1 MKIDSRY
8 ILRSLI
14 VWGITILLSG
24 LFLLIPFEISD
35 YVGYNNKIPTEPFD
49 VYAQFTVNKR
59 TKIDPNIVII
69 DIPDNADRDY
79 LARTLENLY
88 LVKPAVVGLDIY
100 FKSRK
105 DSVVDA
111 RLINAISQFGDS
123 IVLGMKIEDNKLLRS
138 FFADSI
144 SVYEAHCAA
153 DVQNRYGVI
162 RTFIPEMTFDD
173 KIVPHMSYMLSS
185 LYPNSKYD
193 GSRKADERVYIY
205 YWDKD
210 TSDIRIINADS
221 VLNRKQFIE
230 GKIALVGKYSLES
243 DIHRT
248 SISSNYPGIRNIADE
263 TRNMIHNKFIW
274 HNSILD
280 IVVCALI
287 LLICSFIIQWYENGD
302 EKRGDR
308 TDIACLILQV
318 VLLIFVIIKLG
329 YKLYLSGIYIDFSL
343 LLLWIIF
350 MPIVND
356 FYKVVPQ
363 YVKWLKNIFKK
374 SKNLKMKKYEKI

>member
-14 VWGITILLSG
+14 VWGITILLAG

-138 FFADSI
+138 F
-144 SVYEAHCAA
+144 
-153 DVQNRYGVI
+153 
-162 RTFIPEMTFDD
+162 
-173 KIVPHMSYMLSS
+173 
-185 LYPNSKYD
+185 
-193 GSRKADERVYIY
+193 
-205 YWDKD
+205 
-210 TSDIRIINADS
+210 
-221 VLNRKQFIE
+221 
-230 GKIALVGKYSLES
+230 
-243 DIHRT
+243 
-248 SISSNYPGIRNIADE
+248 
-263 TRNMIHNKFIW
+263 
-274 HNSILD
+274 
-280 IVVCALI
+280 
-287 LLICSFIIQWYENGD
+287 LLIVYLYM
-302 EKRGDR
+302 R
-308 TDIACLILQV
+308 LI
-318 VLLIFVIIKLG
+318 VLPMSK
-329 YKLYLSGIYIDFSL
+329 ID
-343 LLLWIIF
+343 
-350 MPIVND
+350 M
-356 FYKVVPQ
+356 
-363 YVKWLKNIFKK
+363 
-374 SKNLKMKKYEKI
+374 E